1 MCSAMRNTDAMKTQ
15 KQLALQIR
23 SRLALRDMTQKQLG
37 EALGLGHA
45 AVSARMNG
53 HKDFTY
59 TELMK
64 TAEVLGV
71 SLRDLLPDEGK
82 EMQR

>member
-1 MCSAMRNTDAMKTQ
+1 MRWLTPLRASPRCR
-15 KQLALQIR
+15 AR
-23 SRLALRDMTQKQLG
+23 SL
-37 EALGLGHA
+37 ALGLGHA

-71 SLRDLLPDEGK
+71 SLRDLLPAEEK
-82 EMQR
+82 ETLR

>member
-1 MCSAMRNTDAMKTQ
+1 MKTQ

-45 AVSARMNG
+45 AMSARMNG
-53 HKDFTY
+53 HKDFSF
-59 TELMK
+59 TELAK

-71 SLRDLLPDEGK
+71 SLRDLLAFDMTEV
-82 EMQR
+82 QR